1 MGSFAVRQ
9 ARSALLAVS
18 IPLLALGATPLAY
31 AANNVGW
38 VLDDQPTTYEPTL
51 DPAHSF
57 DSAGGSV
64 SIIYGGNGVY
74 SVRFSSLYDGAP
86 ASVQVSAYN
95 SSGWCNTGGSGADT
109 DENQPTTA
117 VAGVFCYDAQGNP
130 APSAFTLLYQS
141 RNAPFGSASHGIAFL
156 ESGGRFSGTYPAN
169 YSFNSTG
176 GTNTVQFNTA
186 TYTVTLPG
194 LTKLGG
200 NAQVVGTRE
209 TIIST
214 IPRCKLL
221 DFGTGASSETVTVQ
235 CYGSL
240 GARTKDILFYLAYA
254 VGEPLGVT
262 GNSGTLGGAWA
273 FVNDPTSTT
282 AYEPISHYQFNG
294 FGTGRLKAQKTG
306 TGLYT
311 VTIPGTLNYSSSV
324 ALVTAVGADN
334 AYCNLVGW
342 TNGTI
347 NVACFKQGGMPVD
360 SRFNLSF
367 QTAN

>member
-1 MGSFAVRQ
+1 MS
-9 ARSALLAVS
+9 
-18 IPLLALGATPLAY
+18 
-31 AANNVGW
+31 
-38 VLDDQPTTYEPTL
+38 EPTL
-51 DPAHSF
+51 DSAHSF
-57 DSAGGSV
+57 NSAKGSV
-64 SIIYGGNGVY
+64 SIFYDGDGAY
-74 SVRFSSLYDGAP
+74 SVFFSNLYDGAP
-86 ASVQVSAYN
+86 ANVQVTAYN
-95 SSGWCNTGGSGADT
+95 SSGWCNTGGSESDT
-109 DENQPTTA
+109 EGNQPTTA
-117 VAGVFCYDAQGNP
+117 VVGVICYDAQGNR
-130 APSAFTLLYQS
+130 APSAFTMLYQQRS
-141 RNAPFGSASHGIAFL
+141 APFGSASRGIAYLQF
-156 ESGGRFSGTYPAN
+156 GGSTTGS
-169 YSFNSTG
+169 YSYNSTG
-176 GTNTVQFNTA
+176 GTNTIQYGTGTF
-186 TYTVTLPG
+186 TVTLPG

-209 TIIST
+209 TIRST

-240 GARTKDILFYLAYA
+240 GARTTDIFFYLAYA

-294 FGTGRLKAQKTG
+294 FGTGRLKAQKSG

-347 NVACFKQGGMPVD
+347 NVACFKQGGVPVD